1 MLDGFS
7 VHGYVFVLTDRRTN
21 ICSYENKKFLALEIT
36 RQFTIFVEC
45 PSLNFNLK
53 RYLKLHQLQVYLKVE
68 SLLMLFSALRYNA
81 FDAAAVTYKV
91 INTK

>member
-1 MLDGFS
+1 MWGLG
-7 VHGYVFVLTDRRTN
+7 VFVLTDWRTN

-53 RYLKLHQLQVYLKVE
+53 RYLKLHQLQVYMKVE
-68 SLLMLFSALRYNA
+68 SLLILFSALRGG
-81 FDAAAVTYKV
+81 TMLLMLQQSH
-91 INTK
+91 TKS